1 MKNKI
6 ITGTFFVFVFTAIFF
21 TTGMYNDMK
30 LDVHSL
36 SISYVYK
43 NSTLETFVYGE
54 SEIDS
59 LNNEIDT
66 VETANP
72 GEVLNTDVVQ
82 SATLFE
88 QQPTNNDTVDEIIE
102 DVNPLVQGY
111 IVTIDGVDM
120 YTTDIAYFNEAID
133 LIYKSLLPTDDLY
146 SKYLATGTVPTYTID
161 GKTYTDIVIDSSIS
175 IQEGFIPAEYAL
187 ESTDEVYFYLLHG
200 NTDKQ
205 VEAISPSNSTKS
217 IQNQYELSD
226 QTMKLNNQGLDNSSL
241 YYDGQEIIVNQLNPH
256 IRFATYYE
264 ENVTESIPFHTQEQ
278 PNSDMPEGDTNVLQ
292 NGVDGEKQVTY
303 KTKVVNN
310 QIDSTV
316 AVKSEVTKRSEDY
329 IVEVGTKTPD
339 PEPEVAAPKS
349 ASGKLQVPS
358 SGGIICGWYCYEG
371 HAALDYQAWYG
382 APIYAADS
390 GYVTVAGPYGGGAGN
405 AVIIDHGNGMTTEY
419 MHMSSVATSSG
430 AYVTKGQVIGY
441 EGSTGSVT
449 TEHLHFVVKVN
460 GVKVNPMNYY

>member
-1 MKNKI
+1 
-6 ITGTFFVFVFTAIFF
+6 
-21 TTGMYNDMK
+21 
-30 LDVHSL
+30 
-36 SISYVYK
+36 
-43 NSTLETFVYGE
+43 
-54 SEIDS
+54 
-59 LNNEIDT
+59 
-66 VETANP
+66 
-72 GEVLNTDVVQ
+72 
-82 SATLFE
+82 
-88 QQPTNNDTVDEIIE
+88 
-102 DVNPLVQGY
+102 
-111 IVTIDGVDM
+111 M

-133 LIYKSLLPTDDLY
+133 LIYKSLLPADDLY
-146 SKYLATGTVPTYTID
+146 AKYLATGVVPTYTVD

-175 IQEGFIPAEYAL
+175 VQEGFIPAEYAL
-187 ESTDEVYFYLLHG
+187 DSTDDVYFYLLHG
-200 NTDKQ
+200 NAEKQ
-205 VEAISPSNSTKS
+205 VEEITPNNSTKS
-217 IQNQYELSD
+217 IQNQYQLSD
-226 QTMKLNNQGLDNSSL
+226 QTMKLNNQGMDNSSL
-241 YYDGQEIIVNQLNPH
+241 YYDGQEIVVNPLDPQ

-264 ENVTESIPFHTQEQ
+264 ENVTEPIPFHTQEQ
-278 PNSDMPEGDTNVLQ
+278 QNSDMPEGDTNVLQ

-310 QIDSTV
+310 QVDSTV

-329 IVEVGTKTPD
+329 IVEVGTKTP
-339 PEPEVAAPKS
+339 EPEVEAPKS

-358 SGGIICGWYCYEG
+358 SGSVICGWYCYEG

-405 AVIIDHGNGMTTEY
+405 TVIIDHGNGMTTEY
-419 MHMSSVATSSG
+419 MHMSSVATTPG